1 MTRSWTGNR
10 TSTPAQTTGH
20 MDLSQ
25 FLKIEVW
32 LAYACLLPSSQKF
45 WGTIPSYIVGK
56 EKVSMVMVMFF

>member
-1 MTRSWTGNR
+1 
-10 TSTPAQTTGH
+10 